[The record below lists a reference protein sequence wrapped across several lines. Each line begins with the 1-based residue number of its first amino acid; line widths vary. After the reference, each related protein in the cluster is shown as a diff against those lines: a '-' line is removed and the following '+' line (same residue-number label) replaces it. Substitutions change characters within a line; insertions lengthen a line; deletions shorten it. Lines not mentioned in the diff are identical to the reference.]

1 MVRFIFKAIF
11 YRLRWIVRFL
21 LCRLSNL
28 RGGRNLDRAKI
39 HREQREN
46 WTNIVSRM
54 EDQGTQASHA
64 EHWKQTTSLAISFIR
79 NSPAICL
86 EIGCESGW
94 FGAHLKEHFPEIR
107 YVGADLLPPTT
118 LHNRMVL
125 ADAQQLPFAAQK
137 FDLIVARHVVE
148 HIPNP
153 GMLREELRRTA
164 LPNASILLALPLGY
178 DRDPCHCWHFMTPK
192 GWTRFLRKNLELE
205 MVEGCEFGTV
215 EKEFVG
221 SFRML

>member
-1 MVRFIFKAIF
+1 MIKIVRAIT
-11 YRLRWIVRFL
+11 YRLRWVVRFF

-28 RGGRNLDRAKI
+28 HGNRNLDRAKI

-46 WTNIVSRM
+46 WRSIVSRM
-54 EDQGTQASHA
+54 QDQGTEAVHT

-79 NSPAICL
+79 NTPATCL

-94 FGAHLKEHFPEIR
+94 FGARLKEHYPRMR
-107 YVGADLLPPTT
+107 YVGVDLLPPAS
-118 LHNRMVL
+118 LHDRMVL
-125 ADAQQLPFAAQK
+125 ADAQQLPFAVKK

-153 GMLREELRRTA
+153 GKLREELLRIA
-164 LPNASILLALPLGY
+164 LPDASILLALPLGY
-178 DRDPCHCWHFMTPK
+178 DTDPCHCWHFMTPK
-192 GWTRFLRKNLELE
+192 GWKGFLRQNLGLE
-205 MVEGCEFGTV
+205 MVEGGRFGTV

-221 SFRML
+221 LFRMQ